1 MQQIIRI
8 PEPCFENWNEMSPR
22 EQGRHCN
29 ACSKTVVDFTG
40 WHPQEILFYL
50 KANAGT
56 CGRFR
61 NDQLNIPI
69 PSPDEFVQHISSSSL
84 PVMKKIAAVFLFVF
98 CVMAVSCN
106 NEPPAQPSVMGGMM
120 IDTTI
125 QCIDDTTCVSR
136 PVDRHPLRNSVVV
149 PDSAV
154 IGEPVPIT
162 DGYNTGGIP
171 EFEPYPYPRDTTAV
185 KADTAKPITLPDTIK
200 VR

>member
-8 PEPCFENWNEMSPR
+8 PEPCFENWNEMSSR

-61 NDQLNIPI
+61 NDQLNVPI

-98 CVMAVSCN
+98 CIMAASCN
-106 NEPPAQPSVMGGMM
+106 EQPLENKPAQHVVGALSLEPIPVV
-120 IDTTI
+120 IDSLPLKKKKQKVSIKETAPIECYITSETT
-125 QCIDDTTCVSR
+125 
-136 PVDRHPLRNSVVV
+136 
-149 PDSAV
+149 
-154 IGEPVPIT
+154 
-162 DGYNTGGIP
+162 TGGIP
-171 EFEPYPYPRDTTAV
+171 EFEPYPYPHDTTAV
-185 KADTAKPITLPDTIK
+185 KADTAKPIVLPDTAEA
-200 VR
+200 R